1 MSVAIAIYQ
10 NIYCRYLAPGE
21 CVIHDRGLEFCNE
34 VHRLLHD
41 CFDVNIRIISAGRP
55 RGNGLAENRV
65 KIMKEKMR
73 AIMSETG
80 DTSNNSL
87 QFCKN

>member
-1 MSVAIAIYQ
+1 MSVAIAMYQ
-10 NIYCRYLAPGE
+10 NIYCRYLSPGE

-34 VHRLLHD
+34 VHRLLHSSFGVD
-41 CFDVNIRIISAGRP
+41 IRIISAGRP

-65 KIMKEKMR
+65 KTMKEKMR

-80 DTSNNSL
+80 NQMTLSNLSK
-87 QFCKN
+87 F